1 MTVNQEAI
9 EKHGVRPFDAAEY
22 LDDDEVIGAY
32 LSEILADGDMDE
44 LLEAL
49 GEVARA
55 RGMTRLAEDTG
66 LGRESLYKALTP
78 GAKPRFDTINRI
90 LKGLGINLRAEPVEP
105 QVTRTAMAT
114 YTRDRRPGMKAGP
127 HKGGAKNRLKRA

>member
-9 EKHGVRPFDAAEY
+9 EKHGVRPFDVAEY
-22 LDDDEVIGAY
+22 LDDDEVIVAY

-114 YTRDRRPGMKAGP
+114 YTRDRRRGMKAGA
-127 HKGGAKNRLKRA
+127 HKVGARNRLKHA

>member
-1 MTVNQEAI
+1 M
-9 EKHGVRPFDAAEY
+9 EKYGVRPFDAAEY
-22 LDDDEVIGAY
+22 LDDDEVIVAY

-55 RGMTRLAEDTG
+55 RGMTKLAEDTG

-90 LKGLGINLRAEPVEP
+90 LKGLGVNLRAEPAEP
-105 QVTRTAMAT
+105 RVTRTATAT
-114 YTRDRRPGMKAGP
+114 YTHYGRRGLKAGVA
-127 HKGGAKNRLKRA
+127 KRGARNKLKHA